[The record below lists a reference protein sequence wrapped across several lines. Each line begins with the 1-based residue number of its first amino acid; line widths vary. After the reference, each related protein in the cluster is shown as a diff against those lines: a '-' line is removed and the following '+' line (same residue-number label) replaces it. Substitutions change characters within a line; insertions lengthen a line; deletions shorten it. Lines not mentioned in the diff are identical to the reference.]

1 MLQLDRLR
9 LRLPARRRGLGMRH
23 GLLTITFL
31 IGLLIGAALVAFCIP
46 PPVTVYH
53 PVMVSPCE
61 PTRSL

>member
-9 LRLPARRRGLGMRH
+9 LRLPAWPQRPGMRP

-31 IGLLIGAALVAFCIP
+31 MGLLIGAALVAFCIP

-53 PVMVSPCE
+53 PVMVTPCE
-61 PTRSL
+61 PARSL